1 MTRDDDDE
9 RCKDQT
15 VGDIRY
21 HTSDDQVCRDQNGQ
35 GAKTRPESSRINEY
49 ICRWYLD
56 PTEESRG
63 NKWDTTHKNT
73 GNANLQKQQEVARD
87 LLRTVKRYLLP

>member
-15 VGDIRY
+15 VGEIRY
-21 HTSDDQVCRDQNGQ
+21 HTSGYVDDQVCRDQNGQ
-35 GAKTRPESSRINEY
+35 GAKTRPESSRIHEY
-49 ICRWYLD
+49 ILSLVFGPNR
-56 PTEESRG
+56 R
-63 NKWDTTHKNT
+63 DTTHENT
-73 GNANLQKQQEVARD
+73 GNANLQKPQEVARD